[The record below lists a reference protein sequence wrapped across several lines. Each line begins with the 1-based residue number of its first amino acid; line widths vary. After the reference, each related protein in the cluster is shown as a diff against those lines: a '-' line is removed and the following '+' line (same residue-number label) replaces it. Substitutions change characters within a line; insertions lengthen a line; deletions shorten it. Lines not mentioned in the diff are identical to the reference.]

1 MTDVVMIKQRVKETK
16 VDRLEEWMA
25 EVRDRTEEVEATLR
39 DEGMQTESAFLEHTD
54 DGPHLVYYMD
64 AEDIDHVWEHFEDSD
79 HDIDEA
85 HKAVMREVLEA
96 GQDVGE
102 YELLYHVT
110 NPDR

>member
-1 MTDVVMIKQRVKETK
+1 MT
-16 VDRLEEWMA
+16 

-54 DGPHLVYYMD
+54 DGPHLVYYME
-64 AEDIDHVWEHFEDSD
+64 AEDIERVWDQFEDSD

-85 HKAVMREVLEA
+85 HKAVMREVLED

-110 NPDR
+110 NPER